1 MRDPI
6 NRASRIAKLATLR
19 RTDTVVVTGDPLL
32 RPTSVLLDTSIWE
45 ASLCHV
51 QTTDLRN
58 LAHGRHGWLHHRLEE
73 TLILAL
79 VGTDT
84 RVAWTAIESLF
95 PTHLRL
101 STIYQSSC
109 GRLFHPLPL
118 YSCL

>member
-19 RTDTVVVTGDPLL
+19 RTDTVLVTGDPLL

-79 VGTDT
+79 VGPDP
-84 RVAWTAIESLF
+84 RVARKATEKLGKTA
-95 PTHLRL
+95 
-101 STIYQSSC
+101 
-109 GRLFHPLPL
+109 GRAK
-118 YSCL
+118 